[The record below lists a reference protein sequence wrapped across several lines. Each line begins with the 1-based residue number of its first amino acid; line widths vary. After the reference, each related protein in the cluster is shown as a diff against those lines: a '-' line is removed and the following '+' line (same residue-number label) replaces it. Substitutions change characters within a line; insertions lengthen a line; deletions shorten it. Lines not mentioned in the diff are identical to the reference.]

1 MEFPKNCDG
10 LNSHNPPLD
19 KWLRF
24 LIVVV
29 LVIGIFFRF
38 VNLDRKFYWIDETYT
53 SLRVSGYTEAEM
65 LKEIS
70 YQQITLPSDLQKY
83 QQINSE
89 HNLTDTLN
97 SLATEDPQHPPLYY
111 ILAR

>member
-1 MEFPKNCDG
+1 MEFPKNSDR
-10 LNSHNPPLD
+10 LNSQNPPLD

-29 LVIGIFFRF
+29 LVMGIFFRF

-65 LKEIS
+65 LKQIS
-70 YQQITLPSDLQKY
+70 YQKIISPSDLQKY
-83 QQINSE
+83 QQINYRK
-89 HNLTDTLN
+89 NFN
-97 SLATEDPQHPPLYY
+97 
-111 ILAR
+111 